1 MGRSKL
7 LKSIIVSALLVLVVV
22 LSIFFAKNNN
32 EPSEIDKT
40 ISRYENVLV
49 NRDSYQDGSNYVDIA
64 LDVKDDYCVFT
75 FSVKDTN
82 LDDVIIIVSNKKDNM
97 SYGIKDSVG
106 SDFVVDGYNQS
117 EGKIKGVKIVFEKS
131 DEYYIYL
138 SFIVD
143 GNVVEEYIKLQ

>member
-32 EPSEIDKT
+32 EPSEIDKA
-40 ISRYENVLV
+40 ISRYENILV
-49 NRDSYQDGSNYVDIA
+49 NRDSYQDGSNYVDIT
-64 LDVKDDYCVFT
+64 LDVKDTYCVFT

-82 LDDVIIIVSNKKDNM
+82 LDDVIIIVSNKHDNM

-106 SDFVVDGYNQS
+106 SDFVVDGHNPS
-117 EGKIKGVKIVFEKS
+117 EGKLKGVKIVFEKS

-138 SFIVD
+138 SFMVD
-143 GNVVEEYIKLQ
+143 GNEVNEYIKLQ